1 MLACLLAL
9 LTYLLFRDDVSLQHG
24 AALQPSADTHHTPHT
39 THIEPIHTY
48 MTGALG
54 AHVYA

>member
-9 LTYLLFRDDVSLQHG
+9 LTYLLFRDDVFLQHG
-24 AALQPSADTHHTPHT
+24 AALQPSADTSNPY
-39 THIEPIHTY
+39 TY